1 VTSISTD
8 DLDLKLLDYFN
19 GLVVK
24 KDLTHDLKAGVNV
37 PSFVLEYLLAN
48 YCSTTDQEKLE
59 KGVENVKEILRK
71 HFVSPDQ
78 AGQIQRDM
86 KANSRKKIIDRV
98 SVRLDPSQDKYWAK
112 LFNSNIKNVNIPEY
126 FVEEHDK
133 LLTGGIWAIIVVE
146 YDPEIRHGSTI
157 YPFVIDEIQPIQL
170 SSFSDDKIQN
180 VIDEFDKTEWTNLLL
195 RSIGLEPT
203 ANDMTDRVKYLLL
216 SRLIPLVESNYNMIE
231 LGPRGTGK
239 SYVYRELSPYAQLI
253 SGGSTTVPQL
263 FVNNATGKIGMVG
276 LWDTVAFDEV
286 AGVKF
291 NAKDGIQLMK
301 DYMESGSFSRGGS
314 GELTGTAS
322 MVFNGNINQS
332 IESLLKTSHLF
343 EPLPESLQDTA
354 FLDRLHFYLPGWE
367 VMKYSEE
374 HFTNHFGFSVDFF
387 AEFLRERRRYTYI
400 GELENYFS
408 LGSHLQQRDSKA
420 VKKTVSG
427 FLKLFHPFGNFDK
440 EDVREYLEIALEM
453 RRRVKEQLKRIG
465 GMEFW
470 NTNFSYIDKDTQ
482 EEKYITIPEE
492 KSGNIIESTPIK
504 PGVGYTVSNNE
515 GNLTLTKIETIITEG
530 NGKLN
535 ISGTSKTEIKQ
546 NIKNAYQFIK
556 ANEQKYLPSN
566 KSLKNFNVTFQLTPL
581 IGAEL
586 GTGIGSASFVTI
598 LTAVFKKSTKSGLGI
613 LGDISIGGGVKGVA
627 KFSDALAMLS
637 DNGAKNVLVPI
648 ANSQDMGS
656 LNQDILAKTNP
667 LFYTNA
673 QKLLE
678 KAISEG

>member
-1 VTSISTD
+1 MASISTD
-8 DLDLKLLDYFN
+8 ELDLKLLDNFN

-24 KDLTHDLKAGVNV
+24 KDLTHKLKDGVNV
-37 PSFVLEYLLAN
+37 PTFVLEYLLAN
-48 YCSTTDQEKLE
+48 YCSTTDQEKLD
-59 KGVENVKEILRK
+59 KGMENVKEILKK
-71 HFVSPDQ
+71 HYVEPDQ
-78 AGQIQRDM
+78 AGQVQSTM
-86 KANSRKKIIDRV
+86 KANSRHKIIDRI
-98 SVRLDPSQDKYWAK
+98 SVRLDPSQDKYWAR
-112 LFNSNIKNVNIPEY
+112 LFNSNIKNANIPEH

-133 LLTGGIWAIIVVE
+133 LLSGGIWAIIDME
-146 YDPEIRHGSTI
+146 YDPEIKHGSTH
-157 YPFVIDEIQPIQL
+157 YPFLVDNIQPIQL
-170 SSFSDDKIQN
+170 SSFSDDKIEA
-180 VIDEFDKTEWTNLLL
+180 VIDQFSKEEWVNLLL
-195 RSIGLEPT
+195 RSLGLEPT
-203 ANDMTDRVKYLLL
+203 ANDMSKRVKYLLL
-216 SRLIPLVESNYNMIE
+216 SRLIPLVESNFNMIE

-239 SYVYRELSPYAQLI
+239 SYVYRELSPYAQLV

-263 FVNNATGKIGMVG
+263 FVNNASGKIGMVG

-332 IESLLKTSHLF
+332 VESLLKTSHLF
-343 EPLPESLQDTA
+343 EPLPESLHDTA
-354 FLDRLHFYLPGWE
+354 FLDRMHFYLPGWE
-367 VMKYSEE
+367 VMKYSSQ
-374 HFTNHFGFSVDFF
+374 HFTTHFGFSVDFF
-387 AEFLRERRRYTYI
+387 AEFLKARRRYTYVS
-400 GELENYFS
+400 EFEKYFS

-427 FLKLFHPFGNFDK
+427 MIKLFHPFGNFTK
-440 EDVREYLEIALEM
+440 EDVREYLEFALEM

-492 KSGNIIESTPIK
+492 RSGNLIESTPVK
-504 PGVGYTVSNNE
+504 AGVGYTVSDNN
-515 GNLTLTKIETIITEG
+515 GQLTLVKIETITTDG
-530 NGKLN
+530 KGKLN

-546 NIKNAYQFIK
+546 NIKNAYQYIR
-556 ANEQKYLPSN
+556 ANEKQFLPSN
-566 KSLKNFNVTFQLTPL
+566 KSLNNYDITIQLTPM

-586 GTGIGSASFVTI
+586 GTSIGAAIFVTI
-598 LTAVFKKSTKSGLGI
+598 LTAVFKKSSKSGLGV
-613 LGDISIGGGVKGVA
+613 LGDISIGGGVKRVA
-627 KFSDALAMLS
+627 KLSDSLALLS

-648 ANSQDMGS
+648 SNAPDMGD
-656 LNQDILAKTNP
+656 LNPELLSKTNP
-667 LFYTNA
+667 LFYASA

-678 KAISEG
+678 KAIVEE